1 MASRA
6 INSSV
11 VSVISAATKD
21 THSFFDDNYLR
32 NRVHRSSRRGRG
44 HCMRL
49 RDTRRVVSVL
59 LVLMLPVSIM
69 RAQEEPAK
77 PLTLEEA
84 ISLARSHNRELK
96 QAGLE
101 IHKQKEAFSEAK
113 TQRYP
118 RFDTYFLASE
128 LLTPLDFT
136 IKSGT
141 FGTFPSTGP
150 IPAKDSVIHTPARP
164 VAIAT
169 ITATQPLTQL
179 FRINLSIKEQKLAAD
194 LSQQSYFQREQNVV
208 NEVRRAYYAILQSQS
223 ELESQRAL
231 LAYLEELKQLTGR
244 RLQQEAVL
252 KADSLRIT
260 AQRTKALYQIT
271 VTRDTLA
278 DQKEA
283 LNRLMG
289 RDLLAEFTVEMVP
302 ASLPEESSLQEGRK
316 IAIQMRPEI
325 KAETIKKEQ
334 ATLETKIEKT
344 RYIPDISVQANY
356 LTAPNIS
363 FLPQNLGAVGVL
375 LTWQPW
381 DWGQKRH
388 NLAQKVDAEK
398 QAQLSIDNVREQ
410 VLQEVDSTFRRLRE
424 ARELLT
430 VAQAARDA
438 ETERLRNR
446 TDAYSRRA
454 ILLSDLLEQHSS
466 VASTEDQYRQGLLA
480 FWKARADFE
489 RALGEE

>member
-1 MASRA
+1 VKLRY
-6 INSSV
+6 
-11 VSVISAATKD
+11 
-21 THSFFDDNYLR
+21 THR
-32 NRVHRSSRRGRG
+32 I
-44 HCMRL
+44 
-49 RDTRRVVSVL
+49 VSVL

-84 ISLARSHNRELK
+84 VSLARSHNRELK
-96 QAGLE
+96 QARLE

-113 TQRYP
+113 TQLYP

-141 FGTFPSTGP
+141 LGTFPATGP
-150 IPAKDSVIHTPARP
+150 IPAKDSKIHTPARP
-164 VAIAT
+164 VAITSAT
-169 ITATQPLTQL
+169 VTQPLAQL
-179 FRINLSIKEQKLAAD
+179 FRIDLSIKEQKLAAE
-194 LSQQSYFQREQNVV
+194 LSQQSYFEREQGLV

-231 LAYLEELKQLTGR
+231 LAYLEELQQLTGR

-252 KADSLRIT
+252 KADSLHIT
-260 AQRTKALYQIT
+260 AQRSKASYQLT
-271 VTRDTLA
+271 VFQNALA

-283 LNRLMG
+283 LNRLLG

-302 ASLPEESSLQEGRK
+302 ALLPEESSLPEARK
-316 IAIQMRPEI
+316 SAIEMRPEI
-325 KAETIKKEQ
+325 KAETIKKER
-334 ATLETKIEKT
+334 AALETKIEKT
-344 RYIPDISVQANY
+344 RYIPDISIQANY

-363 FLPQNLGAVGVL
+363 FLPQNVGAVGVL

-388 NLAQKVDAEK
+388 NIAQKVDAEN
-398 QAQLSIDNVREQ
+398 QAQLSVDNVKDQ

-424 ARELLT
+424 ARELLAA
-430 VAQAARDA
+430 AQATRDA
-438 ETERLRNR
+438 EAEKLRNEV
-446 TDAYSRRA
+446 DAYSHQT
-454 ILLSDLLEQHSS
+454 IVLSDLLQQQST
-466 VASTEDQYRQGLLA
+466 VASAEDQYRQGLLA

>member
-1 MASRA
+1 MIGRHSTCTCLFAAIASLQLAMA
-6 INSSV
+6 
-11 VSVISAATKD
+11 AAGQQRTED
-21 THSFFDDNYLR
+21 
-32 NRVHRSSRRGRG
+32 V
-44 HCMRL
+44 
-49 RDTRRVVSVL
+49 
-59 LVLMLPVSIM
+59 
-69 RAQEEPAK
+69 
-77 PLTLEEA
+77 LTLDGA

-101 IHKQKEAFSEAK
+101 THKQKEALSEAK
-113 TQRYP
+113 TQLYP

-141 FGTFPSTGP
+141 FGTFPATGP

-164 VAIAT
+164 VAIAS

-179 FRINLSIKEQKLAAD
+179 FRINLSIKEQKLGAE
-194 LSQQSYFQREQNVV
+194 LSQQSYSQHEQDVV

-223 ELESQRAL
+223 ELESQRAV
-231 LAYLEELKQLTGR
+231 LAYLDGLQQLTGR

-260 AQRTKALYQIT
+260 AQRSKALYQLT
-271 VTRDTLA
+271 VMQDTLA
-278 DQKEA
+278 DQKET
-283 LNRLMG
+283 LNRLLG

-302 ASLPEESSLQEGRK
+302 DSLPEESSLQEARK
-316 IAIQMRPEI
+316 SAIEMRPEI

-334 ATLETKIEKT
+334 AALETKIEKT
-344 RYIPDISVQANY
+344 RYIPDVSLQANY

-363 FLPQNLGAVGVL
+363 FLPQNVGAVGVL

-388 NLAQKVDAEK
+388 NIAEKVDSEK
-398 QAQLSIDNVREQ
+398 QAQLSVDNVREQ
-410 VLQEVDSTFRRLRE
+410 IFQEVDSAYRRLRE

-430 VAQAARDA
+430 AAQAARDA
-438 ETERLRNR
+438 EAEKLRNQM
-446 TDAYSRRA
+446 DAYSHQA
-454 ILLSDLLEQHSS
+454 IVLSDLLQQQSS
-466 VASTEDQYRQGLLA
+466 VASAEDQYRQGLLA
-480 FWKARADFE
+480 FWRARADFE

>member
-1 MASRA
+1 MIGRHSTCTCLFAAIASLQLAMA
-6 INSSV
+6 
-11 VSVISAATKD
+11 AAGQQRTED
-21 THSFFDDNYLR
+21 
-32 NRVHRSSRRGRG
+32 V
-44 HCMRL
+44 
-49 RDTRRVVSVL
+49 
-59 LVLMLPVSIM
+59 
-69 RAQEEPAK
+69 
-77 PLTLEEA
+77 LTLDGA

-101 IHKQKEAFSEAK
+101 IHKQKEALSEAK
-113 TQRYP
+113 TQLYP

-141 FGTFPSTGP
+141 FGTFPATGP

-164 VAIAT
+164 VAIAS

-179 FRINLSIKEQKLAAD
+179 FRINLSIKEQKLGAE
-194 LSQQSYFQREQNVV
+194 LSQQSYSQHEQDVV

-223 ELESQRAL
+223 ELESQRAV
-231 LAYLEELKQLTGR
+231 LAYLDGLQQLTAR

-260 AQRTKALYQIT
+260 AQRSKALYQLT
-271 VTRDTLA
+271 VMQDTLA
-278 DQKEA
+278 DQKET
-283 LNRLMG
+283 LNRLLG

-302 ASLPEESSLQEGRK
+302 DSLPEESSLQEARK
-316 IAIQMRPEI
+316 SAIEMRPEI

-334 ATLETKIEKT
+334 AALETKIEKT
-344 RYIPDISVQANY
+344 RYIPDVSLQANY

-363 FLPQNLGAVGVL
+363 FLPQNVGAVGVL

-388 NLAQKVDAEK
+388 NIAQKVDSEK
-398 QAQLSIDNVREQ
+398 QAQLSVDNVREQ
-410 VLQEVDSTFRRLRE
+410 IFQEVDSAYRRLRE

-430 VAQAARDA
+430 AAQAARDA
-438 ETERLRNR
+438 EAEKLRNQM
-446 TDAYSRRA
+446 DAYSHQA
-454 ILLSDLLEQHSS
+454 IVLSDLLQQQSS
-466 VASTEDQYRQGLLA
+466 VASAEDQYRQGLLA
-480 FWKARADFE
+480 FWRARADFE

>member
-1 MASRA
+1 MA
-6 INSSV
+6 
-11 VSVISAATKD
+11 AAGQQRTED
-21 THSFFDDNYLR
+21 
-32 NRVHRSSRRGRG
+32 V
-44 HCMRL
+44 
-49 RDTRRVVSVL
+49 
-59 LVLMLPVSIM
+59 
-69 RAQEEPAK
+69 
-77 PLTLEEA
+77 LTLGGA

-113 TQRYP
+113 TQLYP

-141 FGTFPSTGP
+141 FGTLPATGP
-150 IPAKDSVIHTPARP
+150 IPAKDSVIHTAARP
-164 VAIAT
+164 VAIAS

-179 FRINLSIKEQKLAAD
+179 LRIDLSIKEQKLAAE
-194 LSQQSYFQREQNVV
+194 LSQQDYFQREQEIV
-208 NEVRRAYYAILQSQS
+208 NTVRRAYYAILQSQS

-231 LAYLEELKQLTGR
+231 LTYLEELQQLSGR
-244 RLQQEAVL
+244 RLRQEAVL

-260 AQRTKALYQIT
+260 AQRTKALYQVT
-271 VTRDTLA
+271 VIEDALA

-283 LNRLMG
+283 LNRFLG
-289 RDLLAEFTVEMVP
+289 RELQTEFTVEMVP
-302 ASLPEESSLQEGRK
+302 DSLPEESSLQEARK
-316 IAIQMRPEI
+316 TAREMRPEI
-325 KAETIKKEQ
+325 KSETIKKEK
-334 ATLETKIEKT
+334 AALETKIEKT
-344 RYIPDISVQANY
+344 RYIPDISIQANY

-388 NLAQKVDAEK
+388 NIAQKADAEN

-410 VLQEVDSTFRRLRE
+410 ILQEVDSSFRRLRE

-430 VAQAARDA
+430 AAQAARDA
-438 ETERLRNR
+438 EAEILRNQM
-446 TDAYSRRA
+446 DAYSHQA
-454 ILLSDLLEQHSS
+454 IVLSDLLQQQSS
-466 VASTEDQYRQGLLA
+466 VASAEDQYRQGLLA
-480 FWKARADFE
+480 FWRARADFE

>member
-1 MASRA
+1 
-6 INSSV
+6 
-11 VSVISAATKD
+11 
-21 THSFFDDNYLR
+21 
-32 NRVHRSSRRGRG
+32 
-44 HCMRL
+44 
-49 RDTRRVVSVL
+49 
-59 LVLMLPVSIM
+59 
-69 RAQEEPAK
+69 
-77 PLTLEEA
+77 
-84 ISLARSHNRELK
+84 LK

-101 IHKQKEAFSEAK
+101 IHKQKEALSEAK
-113 TQRYP
+113 TQLYP

-141 FGTFPSTGP
+141 FGTFPATGP
-150 IPAKDSVIHTPARP
+150 IPAKESQIHTPARP
-164 VAIAT
+164 IAIASV
-169 ITATQPLTQL
+169 TATQPLTQL
-179 FRINLSIKEQKLAAD
+179 FRIDLSIKQQKLAAQ
-194 LSQQSYFQREQNVV
+194 LSQQSYFEREQGLV

-231 LAYLEELKQLTGR
+231 LAYLEELQQLMGR

-260 AQRTKALYQIT
+260 AQRAKASYQLT
-271 VTRDTLA
+271 VIQDALA
-278 DQKEA
+278 DKKEA
-283 LNRLMG
+283 LNRLLG
-289 RDLLAEFTVEMVP
+289 RDLLEEFTVETVP
-302 ASLPEESSLQEGRK
+302 ASLPEESSLPEARK
-316 IAIQMRPEI
+316 SAIEMRPEI
-325 KAETIKKEQ
+325 KAETIKKER

-344 RYIPDISVQANY
+344 RYIPDISIQANY

-363 FLPQNLGAVGVL
+363 FLPQNVGAVGVL

-388 NLAQKVDAEK
+388 NIAQKVDAEM
-398 QAQLSIDNVREQ
+398 QAQLSIDNVKDQ

-430 VAQAARDA
+430 AAQAARDA
-438 ETERLRNR
+438 EAEKLRNEM
-446 TDAYSRRA
+446 DAYSHQT
-454 ILLSDLLEQHSS
+454 ILLSDLLQQQST
-466 VASTEDQYRQGLLA
+466 VASAEDQYRQGLLA